1 MAKSNQADGS
11 EFVDPLS
18 DYEPTEY
25 ASELE
30 RALAEETVATMK
42 IQPFVE
48 LSPSTKICDAVKTL
62 HNAQVTSALVVD
74 DQQRLLGVFTERDV
88 LERVAERF
96 QRVADC
102 PISDVMTANPTVV
115 YESDPA
121 AAALAAIAIAG
132 HRHVPVLSMNE
143 KVMGLIN
150 PRRAFDFVE
159 THDQ

>member
-1 MAKSNQADGS
+1 MAKSIQPDGS
-11 EFVDPLS
+11 DFVDPLS

-25 ASELE
+25 ACELE

-42 IQPFVE
+42 VQPFVE

-62 HNAQVTSALVVD
+62 HDAQVASALVVD
-74 DQQRLLGVFTERDV
+74 ENHKLLGVFTERDV
-88 LERVAERF
+88 LERVAERYH
-96 QRVADC
+96 RVANC
-102 PISDVMTANPTVV
+102 PVSDVMTANPTVV

-132 HRHVPVLSMNE
+132 HRHVPVLSMDE

-159 THDQ
+159 AHDL